1 MEVRVSQPAMSVIK
15 VKNIR
20 NSALLARLI
29 PAAVTTHNKK
39 TTSWTKQELIERLK
53 KANFTT
59 EEINEILLKSE
70 ISQEAKD
77 GIAVT

>member
-1 MEVRVSQPAMSVIK
+1 MD
-15 VKNIR
+15 
-20 NSALLARLI
+20 
-29 PAAVTTHNKK
+29 
-39 TTSWTKQELIERLK
+39 KQELIERLK